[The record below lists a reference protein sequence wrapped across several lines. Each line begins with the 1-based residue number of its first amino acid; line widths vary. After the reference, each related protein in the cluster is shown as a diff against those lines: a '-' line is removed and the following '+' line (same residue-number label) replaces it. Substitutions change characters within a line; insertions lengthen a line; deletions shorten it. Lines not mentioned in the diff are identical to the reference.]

1 MSEQSQL
8 LLQGVVGRDDAG
20 PKGAPRGRLQALSLS
35 LGPTSVALL
44 GLPEDG
50 TLAFVDL
57 VSGRRAP
64 DQGVVA
70 VAGQSPFHSDGCR
83 QRIGVLGIEPRLP
96 VVGSVRELLRLA
108 LGGFSAAGDSLANG
122 LLTTFGLASWA
133 SRRVRSLSRAEQ
145 RALEFILAVS
155 IPEPALV
162 VLTEPFQ
169 EVAGVSE
176 ADVVQAIE
184 RLSARCPVIV
194 VTASPRDARRLPR
207 ALVLHRGA
215 IVRETTGDHAQLAGR
230 ALAQMVVWLAR
241 GARKMTAALAADR
254 AVDGA
259 VLEVSSGEVDAGLV
273 RVNGKDVEALS
284 LAIAKAATVED
295 VVVTGLS
302 EMAPQMFDVQ
312 AASEWELR
320 SRFMAMSMM
329 RPTQGYAFGAA
340 PFGGVPFGAAPVG
353 NAAPGFVVAPRPAQ
367 PAAPTSAPSA
377 PAPAASTPFAPAPA
391 APSPAPAAT
400 ASTSAPSA
408 PPTSLAPPSSPPAE
422 EPAAT
427 VSADAPRPEG
437 EQPGGPS

>member
-1 MSEQSQL
+1 MSEPSQL
-8 LLQGVVGRDDAG
+8 LMQGVVGRDDAG
-20 PKGAPRGRLQALSLS
+20 PKGAPRGRLHALSLS
-35 LGPTSVALL
+35 LGPSSVALL

-70 VAGQSPFHSDGCR
+70 VGGESPFLSDRCR
-83 QRIGVLGIEPRLP
+83 RKIGALGIEPRLP
-96 VVGSVRELLRLA
+96 EVGRVSELLRLA
-108 LGGFSAAGDSLANG
+108 CNGLSPAGDSLASG
-122 LLTTFGLASWA
+122 LLASFGLASWA
-133 SRRVRSLSRAEQ
+133 TRRVRSLSRGEL
-145 RALEFILAVS
+145 RAIEFMLAVS

-169 EVAGVSE
+169 DVAGVAES
-176 ADVVQAIE
+176 DVVAAIE

-207 ALVLHRGA
+207 ALILHRGA
-215 IVRETTGDHAQLAGR
+215 VVRETAGDHAQLAGR

-241 GARKMTAALAADR
+241 GARRMTAALTADR

-259 VLEVSSGEVDAGLV
+259 VLEVSSGELDAGLV

-284 LAIAKAATVED
+284 LAISKAAATED

-320 SRFMAMSMM
+320 SRMMAMSMM
-329 RPTQGYAFGAA
+329 RPTQGFPFGGA
-340 PFGGVPFGAAPVG
+340 PFGGAPFGGAPVG
-353 NAAPGFVVAPRPAQ
+353 QAAPGFVVAPRPAQ
-367 PAAPTSAPSA
+367 PTVPTSTPA
-377 PAPAASTPFAPAPA
+377 PAPPPAVA
-391 APSPAPAAT
+391 APP
-400 ASTSAPSA
+400 
-408 PPTSLAPPSSPPAE
+408 SPPAE
-422 EPAAT
+422 EPAPP
-427 VSADAPRPEG
+427 APAETPPEG
-437 EQPGGPS
+437 GQSGGSS